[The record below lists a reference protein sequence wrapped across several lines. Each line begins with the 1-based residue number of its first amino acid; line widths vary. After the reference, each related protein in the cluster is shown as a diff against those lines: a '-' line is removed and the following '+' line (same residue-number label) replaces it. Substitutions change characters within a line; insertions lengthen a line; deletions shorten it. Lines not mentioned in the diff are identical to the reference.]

1 MPTTPLGFDVHLD
14 HDRHL
19 SPADR
24 ELHAILTVAVRAGAG
39 RPADGA
45 DRPRPAGVAVVD
57 GAESTA
63 RPPTGTASA
72 ATDPLPTPQVRI
84 RIRTVAP
91 NRVLFCRQ
99 VHPTVRDLVGVP
111 VDERTVDH
119 PTGRWGEERRE
130 YHLCL
135 AVDGTDRPRDED
147 LLAAR
152 VDLVVDGAART
163 PPVAVLVQWTDN
175 LTLASRVDPRVA
187 HHSGVAE
194 PGGPASDDVERYDS
208 DDPSAVDGLL
218 GRAVRLAAVA
228 GDTRR
233 LEELGLLIDVA
244 EPAPA
249 SAVTD
254 GDVRACRCGR
264 ESSPGA
270 RYCERCGAEL
280 DVPGPVST

>member
-39 RPADGA
+39 RPADGP
-45 DRPRPAGVAVVD
+45 DRPRPAGVVD
-57 GAESTA
+57 GAESTP
-63 RPPTGTASA
+63 RPPTGTTADA
-72 ATDPLPTPQVRI
+72 VDPSPVRI

-111 VDERTVDH
+111 VDDRTVDH
-119 PTGRWGEERRE
+119 PTGPWGEERRE

-147 LLAAR
+147 LLVAR
-152 VDLVVDGAART
+152 VDLVVDGVART
-163 PPVAVLVQWTDN
+163 PPVAVLVHWTDD
-175 LTLASRVDPRVA
+175 LTLSSRVDPRVA
-187 HHSGVAE
+187 YHSGVAE
-194 PGGPASDDVERYDS
+194 PGGPTSDDVERYDS

-233 LEELGLLIDVA
+233 LEELGLLVDVA
-244 EPAPA
+244 EPPPTPT
-249 SAVTD
+249 VTD
-254 GDVRACRCGR
+254 GDVRSCRCGR

-270 RYCERCGAEL
+270 RYCERCGTEL
-280 DVPGPVST
+280 DAPGAVST